1 MLDGSCNGHR
11 LRQCSLHCSW
21 LLWPAQLTTPVL
33 TLNRPR
39 FLVTGRLAR
48 ARTGLSAFAE
58 LPAHRLFSRQRQS
71 DGPASRSSRD
81 LQTAVV
87 EHGRSCPET
96 GRSAR
101 LFPPARGAGFHLP
114 LTAISRHCPAQ
125 VRALTKFSAKILS
138 RSSRTRHST
147 DLVFASLASR
157 HGPGRCQ
164 SRSAQLRLA
173 RS

>member
-1 MLDGSCNGHR
+1 MALALFHCAQGDGAH
-11 LRQCSLHCSW
+11 
-21 LLWPAQLTTPVL
+21 
-33 TLNRPR
+33 RPR

-58 LPAHRLFSRQRQS
+58 LPAHRLFSRTGLS
-71 DGPASRSSRD
+71 AFASRSSRD

-114 LTAISRHCPAQ
+114 LTSISRHCPAQ